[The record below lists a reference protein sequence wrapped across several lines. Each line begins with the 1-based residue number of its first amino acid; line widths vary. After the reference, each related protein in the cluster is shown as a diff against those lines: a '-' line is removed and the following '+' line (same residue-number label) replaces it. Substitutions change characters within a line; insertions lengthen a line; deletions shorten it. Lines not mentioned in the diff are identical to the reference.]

1 MINIRDKKRVKD
13 ELKRLF
19 KSMDFVSSNFLC
31 EEGLEEKQIQIYYDI
46 YQGLG
51 IAWEFLGLQCKHW
64 DGFKKVRRGK
74 EACKICG
81 KLEDVEEDYYLLGRG
96 QKKRIGRKVVPNSK
110 KTFKNRKIAELLKDS
125 IDFHGASI
133 AVDVHNSYRARLG
146 KMDRDINIAAE
157 RTATLKESGIR
168 CSIDQHLIVI
178 ELEKAKRK
186 TKKPPYGGFPWAIR
200 KNDLKHFPI
209 IFQYDDE
216 YNFLGLT
223 ILR

>member
-1 MINIRDKKRVKD
+1 
-13 ELKRLF
+13 
-19 KSMDFVSSNFLC
+19 MDFVSSNFLC

-51 IAWEFLGLQCKHW
+51 IAWEFIGLQCKHW

-81 KLEDVEEDYYLLGRG
+81 KLEDVKEDYYLLGKG
-96 QKKRIGRKVVPNSK
+96 QKKRIGRKVIPNSK
-110 KTFKNRKIAELLKDS
+110 KTFKNRIIAELLKDS

-133 AVDVHNSYRARLG
+133 AVVPW
-146 KMDRDINIAAE
+146 E
-157 RTATLKESGIR
+157 IR
-168 CSIDQHLIVI
+168 
-178 ELEKAKRK
+178 E
-186 TKKPPYGGFPWAIR
+186 
-200 KNDLKHFPI
+200 NDLKHFPV